1 MKEAEIP
8 TPSDVR
14 RHRAMF
20 HLGERVDKRVRPY
33 DSRIREVLGLTER
46 WRYTPPWSDVRILV
60 NVSKTP
66 FADIHR
72 TGSLVLQDPVK
83 TDSCFSRIRINMSQ
97 ERATCWSLT
106 INNPTSQDEEEIA
119 LARQKGW
126 KVEGQLEKGEEGTP
140 HYQLMV
146 RTPQVRFSAVKKAF
160 SRAHI
165 SVAREV
171 SALKKYVHKQDTR
184 IAELPES
191 QEKYPSLSKFWDLI
205 FDIFNERNWLNADQ
219 YPERLWRKETEDR
232 SPLALFDT
240 AVYNLICR
248 GYHVESLA
256 VNPNTRS
263 MFKSYWGAIFTRCYI
278 HRQADRQTNDAVESS
293 VSIPTIEHNHADE
306 DQREEGRLP
315 QVGRIEAHNHEDYEE
330 GSCSPN
336 EGYSES
342 TDSSTREEND

>member
-1 MKEAEIP
+1 MS
-8 TPSDVR
+8 T
-14 RHRAMF
+14 HRECKPQTF
-20 HLGERVDKRVRPY
+20 
-33 DSRIREVLGLTER
+33 
-46 WRYTPPWSDVRILV
+46 
-60 NVSKTP
+60 
-66 FADIHR
+66 
-72 TGSLVLQDPVK
+72 
-83 TDSCFSRIRINMSQ
+83 

-126 KVEGQLEKGEEGTP
+126 KVDGQLENGKEGTP

-165 SVAREV
+165 EPARSVP
-171 SALKKYVHKQDTR
+171 ALEKYVHKQDTR
-184 IAELPES
+184 IAELPAS

-205 FDIFNERNWLNADQ
+205 FDVFNERNWLHADH

-315 QVGRIEAHNHEDYEE
+315 QVGRIEAINSEDYEE